1 MSAEVAV
8 RAAVIAALRGDA
20 ALMAG
25 INALFDGE
33 PVRATMPYGVVGEC
47 MGAEW
52 GGKELEGREVRLTIA
67 LLDGGEAPG
76 KLAGWM
82 ARVDAVM
89 AGVADAGDEWR
100 IVTARLVRSRLSRV
114 NRQPMSGWQAVMDYR
129 VRAVRGEGG

>member
-1 MSAEVAV
+1 MSADVTV

-47 MGAEW
+47 IGAEW

>member
-1 MSAEVAV
+1 MSADVTV

-47 MGAEW
+47 ISAEW
-52 GGKELEGREVRLTIA
+52 GGKDLEGREVRLTVA

-76 KLAGWM
+76 KLAGRM

-89 AGVADAGDEWR
+89 AGIADAGEGWR

-129 VRAVRGEGG
+129 VRAVRG

>member
-52 GGKELEGREVRLTIA
+52 GGKELEGREVRLTVA

-76 KLAGWM
+76 ALAGRM

-89 AGVADAGDEWR
+89 AGIAGAGEGWR

-129 VRAVRGEGG
+129 VRVVRG

>member
-47 MGAEW
+47 VGAEW

-76 KLAGWM
+76 ALAARI
-82 ARVDAVM
+82 ARVDTVM
-89 AGVADAGDEWR
+89 AGIADAGEGWR

-129 VRAVRGEGG
+129 VRVVRG